1 MKTSFTDAQGIK
13 YDFEFDGVDVVVSCN
28 AKMMAMPIEQV
39 VNNSGPWQFTKN
51 NYLKMAP
58 DAIVF
63 IEKFC
68 KNKAFW

>member
-1 MKTSFTDAQGIK
+1 MKTHFIDSQCFR
-13 YDFEFDGVDVVVSCN
+13 YDFEFDDNDVVVTCHN
-28 AKMMAMPIEQV
+28 LTMAMPIEQV
-39 VNNSGPWQFTKN
+39 VNNSGPWQFAKN
-51 NYLKMAP
+51 DYLKMAP